1 MSTPDTTP
9 GGVKTLA
16 IRLQPDVHQQLV
28 IIASLRG
35 TTISEEIR
43 QAIEA
48 HIASVKS
55 STDLASKAD
64 GVLEEIERQ
73 AADRRAAIA
82 SLFGD
87 GTAAPTSTPKG
98 RGRAAKPAADA

>member
-1 MSTPDTTP
+1 MSTPDVS

-16 IRLQPDVHQQLV
+16 IRLQPEVHSQLV

-35 TTISEEIR
+35 TNITEEIR
-43 QAIEA
+43 TAIEA

-64 GVLEEIERQ
+64 GVLEDIERE
-73 AADRRAAIA
+73 AAERRAAIA

-87 GTAAPTSTPKG
+87 GTDTTSPAPKS
-98 RGRAAKPAADA
+98 RGRASKPADDA